1 MPFDDSLLTEL
12 IQTARDVTSAFDRY
26 VGLSPAR
33 AAILL
38 ELSRCGE
45 RSQADLQRHN
55 KVHGASITRQ
65 VQAMEAD
72 GLLVR
77 RPDPADN
84 RFTLVMLTEAGHEAL
99 AEMTAKREAFRAQLL
114 AGVPEAD
121 REGTWRF
128 LRYIRDR
135 LPHASP
141 VGAVGRQASQEQ
153 SPAESLPR
161 RDGRTPAKGGL
172 ADEKARS

>member
-1 MPFDDSLLTEL
+1 MPFDDALLTEL
-12 IQTARDVTSAFDRY
+12 VQTARDVTSAFDRY

-33 AAILL
+33 VAILL

-45 RSQADLQRHN
+45 CSQADLQRRN

-84 RFTLVMLTEAGHEAL
+84 RFTLVMLTEAGHEAVAQL
-99 AEMTAKREAFRAQLL
+99 MAKRESFRAQLL

-128 LRYIRDR
+128 LQYIQDR
-135 LPHASP
+135 LPDA
-141 VGAVGRQASQEQ
+141 
-153 SPAESLPR
+153 
-161 RDGRTPAKGGL
+161 
-172 ADEKARS
+172 

>member
-1 MPFDDSLLTEL
+1 MSFDDSLLTEL
-12 IQTARDVTSAFDRY
+12 VQTARDVTSAFERY

-33 AAILL
+33 VAILF

-45 RSQADLQRHN
+45 CSQADLQRHN

-65 VQAMEAD
+65 VKAMEAD

-77 RPDPADN
+77 RLDPADN
-84 RFTLVMLTEAGHEAL
+84 RFTLVMLTGAGHEAVAQL
-99 AEMTAKREAFRAQLL
+99 MAKRDAFRAQLL

-128 LRYIRDR
+128 LRHIRER
-135 LPHASP
+135 LP
-141 VGAVGRQASQEQ
+141 GA
-153 SPAESLPR
+153 
-161 RDGRTPAKGGL
+161 
-172 ADEKARS
+172 

>member
-1 MPFDDSLLTEL
+1 MPFDDALLTEL
-12 IQTARDVTSAFDRY
+12 VQTARDLTSAFDRY

-33 AAILL
+33 VAILL

-45 RSQADLQRHN
+45 CTQADLQRHN
-55 KVHGASITRQ
+55 RVHGASITRQ

-77 RPDPADN
+77 RLDPADN
-84 RFTLVMLTEAGHEAL
+84 RFTLVMLTEAGHEAVAQL
-99 AEMTAKREAFRAQLL
+99 TAKRDAFRAHLL
-114 AGVPEAD
+114 DGVPEVD

-135 LPHASP
+135 LPEA
-141 VGAVGRQASQEQ
+141 
-153 SPAESLPR
+153 
-161 RDGRTPAKGGL
+161 
-172 ADEKARS
+172 

>member
-1 MPFDDSLLTEL
+1 VKAAMPFDDALLTEL
-12 IQTARDVTSAFDRY
+12 VQTTRDVTSAFDRY

-33 AAILL
+33 VAILL

-45 RSQADLQRHN
+45 CSQADLQRRN

-84 RFTLVMLTEAGHEAL
+84 RFTLVMLTEAGHEAVAQL
-99 AEMTAKREAFRAQLL
+99 RAKRESFRAQLL

-128 LRYIRDR
+128 LRYIQDR
-135 LPHASP
+135 LPDA
-141 VGAVGRQASQEQ
+141 
-153 SPAESLPR
+153 
-161 RDGRTPAKGGL
+161 
-172 ADEKARS
+172 

>member
-1 MPFDDSLLTEL
+1 MCLD
-12 IQTARDVTSAFDRY
+12 DRY
-26 VGLSPAR
+26 VSLSPAR
-33 AAILL
+33 VAILL

-45 RSQADLQRHN
+45 CSQADLQRRN

-77 RPDPADN
+77 RLDPADN
-84 RFTLVMLTEAGHEAL
+84 RFTLAMLTEAGHEAVAQL
-99 AEMTAKREAFRAQLL
+99 TAKREAFRAQLL
-114 AGVPEAD
+114 AGVPKAA

-135 LPHASP
+135 LPDA
-141 VGAVGRQASQEQ
+141 
-153 SPAESLPR
+153 
-161 RDGRTPAKGGL
+161 
-172 ADEKARS
+172 